1 MATHDISLADLR
13 QDIAGALPT
22 DLALNW
28 NAEAKTH
35 ERHAELLA
43 PFEVNGT
50 IVSTDSA
57 GLSLL
62 SQRYSLAQVMK
73 LISEPK
79 EVIHAFGRAIGGE
92 AIGVWAA
99 DNSQMF
105 YPHPIDPALVVE
117 QMLGAQRQIR
127 SLAVQVGMGIHA
139 AKCYRLGGGLF
150 GLEANFIEDIA
161 EDDTAGGEIVVSDTV
176 YPRLPEAIRAVAQI
190 REDLREHGT
199 LWSIKEYGGPLSPR
213 DGNDVEY
220 PTPFDAA
227 FFQHLR
233 RTSMASLETAEFAE
247 YRSTHTVA
255 FVKVAHPA
263 HEFLLDTFTEMSLA
277 DLSCRKI
284 SDAHGGNMV
293 KSTGALAI
301 VLFDAPRRAVEFAR
315 EVILTNRR
323 LGLTARVGV
332 TRGEVFLFPL
342 AHGGREIAGNPVN
355 IASKLSEDSGLDG
368 VLVEQSAG
376 LRDLPADAEPF
387 ALNISRVDLLGHR
400 IPV

>member
-22 DLALNW
+22 DLPLNW
-28 NAEAKTH
+28 NAGAKTH

-43 PFEVNGT
+43 PFEVHGT

-57 GLSLL
+57 GLSRL
-62 SQRYSLAQVMK
+62 SQRHSLAQVMK

-117 QMLGAQRQIR
+117 QMLAAQRRIR
-127 SLAVQVGMGIHA
+127 ALTVQVGMGIHA
-139 AKCYRLGGGLF
+139 AKCYRLAGGLF

-176 YPRLPEAIRAVAQI
+176 YPQLSAEIRAVAKI
-190 REDLREHGT
+190 REDLREHGS
-199 LWSIKEYGGPLSPR
+199 LWSITDYAGALSAR
-213 DGNDVEY
+213 EGDDVQY

-227 FFQHLR
+227 FFRQLR
-233 RTSMASLETAEFAE
+233 GASMTALETAAFTE
-247 YRSTHTVA
+247 YRSTRTVA
-255 FVKVAHPA
+255 FVKIAHPA

-284 SDAHGGNMV
+284 SDAHGGDMV
-293 KSTGALAI
+293 KSTGSLAI
-301 VLFDAPRRAVEFAR
+301 VLFEDPRQAVAFSR
-315 EVILTNRR
+315 EIVLTNRR

-342 AHGGREIAGNPVN
+342 AQGGREIAGNPVN
-355 IASKLSEDSGLDG
+355 IASKLSEDSGLEG

-376 LRDLPADAEPF
+376 LRDLPADAERF
-387 ALNISRVDLLGHR
+387 ELNISRVDLLGHR